1 MKAQLKSWAFL
12 RLSCLYEPHGLDRFV
27 SEFTGRL

>member
-27 SEFTGRL
+27 VCK